1 MRPVIKDFLDALT
14 ATPSERLE
22 WRELDRHHFAI
33 MEGYYRETQ
42 AVRESFLNDDV
53 FSLLFRHSLFENMF
67 AQRQKLADKGAGEP
81 PTERERA
88 DLDRILGDIENMAF
102 FITQD
107 AYSQFAKLQ
116 LNEDTLAMGDRIILR
131 DSSTTFSDNIRLLI
145 YKMRPQDTP
154 PPPEPQQTTSTPRP
168 FTEDETLPT
177 PTKKKPGKPKAKD
190 FEEYVYKSAPSEFL
204 PALTKMM
211 DGKFGEA
218 AAKIIIACTGEWIE
232 KPSPTS
238 VCNKFPRVKRTP
250 FDEACKKHYGYPIT
264 SGQQFGENA
273 KPFSDHELEGIRNEI
288 NRLMGQKAGNI

>member
-1 MRPVIKDFLDALT
+1 MRKVVSDFLNALT

-145 YKMRPQDTP
+145 YKMKPQDTP
-154 PPPEPQQTTSTPRP
+154 PPPEPQP
-168 FTEDETLPT
+168 LPT
-177 PTKKKPGKPKAKD
+177 MAT
-190 FEEYVYKSAPSEFL
+190 
-204 PALTKMM
+204 
-211 DGKFGEA
+211 
-218 AAKIIIACTGEWIE
+218 
-232 KPSPTS
+232 
-238 VCNKFPRVKRTP
+238 KRTAEDLTCI
-250 FDEACKKHYGYPIT
+250 FKALQAEGFISQESRLVDWLKAWGKADDEAST
-264 SGQQFGENA
+264 SEQREPFKRIVWIKRNSLNQQPSKRSLFDLLLIIGFDVSSRMAIYVINGLFDVA
-273 KPFSDHELEGIRNEI
+273 GVTRKPNSNDTDRFFMAGDKSEYHDILERIVIKG
-288 NRLMGQKAGNI
+288 K